1 MPSPTTPLQVITDSL
16 NLTRAVG
23 VDETLTSLEVSDGLR
38 AFNDLLENWSTQK
51 LAVYGIADQ
60 TFTFVAGTGTYTIGT
75 GGTFNTTRPE
85 RINSPGYTTVATG
98 VTLPCTSMTQQEYDL
113 LPYKTQQNDYPWR
126 FLYVNSYPLGI
137 LTFWPVPSEANT
149 ITLAIDRIAHAGGD
163 GDDLDHLPAGLHRGV
178 QVQPRAAAG
187 RSLRQAVPA
196 RRARA
201 RHLDA
206 RRHQAREQGDA
217 GHALR
222 PGDVQPPHRKLERL
236 LMPRIPV
243 FGLGLSSKSPF
254 VTAKVLQNM
263 YAEQRP
269 EGEKSMMVGFQT
281 PGETLFTDFGGN
293 PSRGGM
299 EFESLSVAFVVN
311 QGTLWEI
318 NNAGTQTNR
327 GALLTTTGRV
337 SIADNGTQIMIVDG
351 TYGYIYNTS
360 TNVFAQIVDVDFP
373 AKPVTVTFLA
383 GRFVVNLTGSS
394 RFYVS
399 DLYDGTSWDALNF
412 ANAETSPDPIS
423 AVLASNGQL
432 ILLGTRTTEYWGL
445 SGSLD
450 FAFALIARY
459 GYRVGHRRDVE
470 PREVRQLVRL
480 PHQEPHG
487 PGDGGA
493 DQRLPA
499 EENLDRRFRR
509 HHQRLHERRRCERL

>member
-1 MPSPTTPLQVITDSL
+1 
-16 NLTRAVG
+16 
-23 VDETLTSLEVSDGLR
+23 
-38 AFNDLLENWSTQK
+38 
-51 LAVYGIADQ
+51 
-60 TFTFVAGTGTYTIGT
+60 
-75 GGTFNTTRPE
+75 
-85 RINSPGYTTVATG
+85 
-98 VTLPCTSMTQQEYDL
+98 
-113 LPYKTQQNDYPWR
+113 
-126 FLYVNSYPLGI
+126 
-137 LTFWPVPSEANT
+137 
-149 ITLAIDRIAHAGGD
+149 
-163 GDDLDHLPAGLHRGV
+163 
-178 QVQPRAAAG
+178 
-187 RSLRQAVPA
+187 
-196 RRARA
+196 
-201 RHLDA
+201 
-206 RRHQAREQGDA
+206 
-217 GHALR
+217 
-222 PGDVQPPHRKLERL
+222 
-236 LMPRIPV
+236 MPRIPV
-243 FGLGLSSKSPF
+243 FGLGQASKSPF

-269 EGEKSMMVGFQT
+269 DGEKSMMVGFQT

-383 GRFVVNLTGSS
+383 GRFIVNLTGSS

-399 DLYDGTSWDALNF
+399 DLYDGLSWDALNF

-450 FAFALIARY
+450 FAFALIAGTATEWGIAATWSLAKY
-459 GYRVGHRRDVE
+459 DNSF
-470 PREVRQLVRL
+470 RL

-493 DQRLPA
+493 DQWLPA
-499 EENLDRRFRR
+499 EENLDRRFRFD
-509 HHQRLHERRRCERL
+509 HQRLHERRRCERL